1 MVDTSRRKLANKM
14 KVWSKKKKKV
24 ESNSGSVDEE
34 TPKNGKCSKIM
45 GGSVEAGKGTVG
57 TGIYKFE
64 KT

>member
-1 MVDTSRRKLANKM
+1 
-14 KVWSKKKKKV
+14 
-24 ESNSGSVDEE
+24 VDEE
-34 TPKNGKCSKIM
+34 TPKNGKCPKIM